1 MTNLGGSTFS
11 SYTVNYSSDPN
22 WMMDLHTISVGSTS
36 TEITGLTAGSMYYVR
51 VLVVTTDA
59 TQSSYSNTLN
69 AAPLGAPSAPLN
81 VGATDNHNQTVSI
94 NWSVPA
100 QNGGTSITGYKA
112 EAYVD
117 ATSVSSGRS
126 CATAATN
133 CLINGLD
140 GSVLYKYKVTAYN
153 AVGEASSDYKTV
165 DWKPGL
171 TQTISAGS
179 LTRTVYHSDISF
191 DLGATS
197 DSGLTLTY
205 SVATSSRTD
214 SWPGGEARN
223 VCTVDS
229 SGIVSVNLAG
239 TCTVLVSQ
247 SGAAS
252 AYQAA
257 VSVSVIV
264 TVLASNPT
272 ATQAINITPGDTN
285 LIIQWSAPAD
295 DGGSPISKYSIT
307 WWLTSY
313 GEEPSRLTSDEKI
326 EDSSQR
332 ETLGRVI
339 VNVAAL
345 TLSGSTYSYT
355 VTGLTNGSNYTIATQ
370 AIGRTLALI
379 GPVI

>member
-1 MTNLGGSTFS
+1 
-11 SYTVNYSSDPN
+11 
-22 WMMDLHTISVGSTS
+22 
-36 TEITGLTAGSMYYVR
+36 
-51 VLVVTTDA
+51 
-59 TQSSYSNTLN
+59 
-69 AAPLGAPSAPLN
+69 
-81 VGATDNHNQTVSI
+81 
-94 NWSVPA
+94 
-100 QNGGTSITGYKA
+100 
-112 EAYVD
+112 
-117 ATSVSSGRS
+117 
-126 CATAATN
+126 
-133 CLINGLD
+133 
-140 GSVLYKYKVTAYN
+140 
-153 AVGEASSDYKTV
+153 V
-165 DWKPGL
+165 DWKPGIK
-171 TQTISAGS
+171 QTISAGS

-205 SVATSSRTD
+205 AVSTSSRTD
-214 SWPGGEARN
+214 TWPGGEVRN

-229 SGIVSVNLAG
+229 NGIVSVNLSG
-239 TCTVLVSQ
+239 SCTILISQ

-257 VSVSVIV
+257 VSVSVVV

-272 ATQAINITPGDTN
+272 ATQAINITPGDKT
-285 LIIQWSAPAD
+285 LVVQWSAPTD
-295 DGGSPISKYSIT
+295 DGGSLISKYSIT

-313 GEEPSRLTSDEKI
+313 GEEPSGLASDETK